1 MINIMY
7 DIKLD
12 NNNDFN
18 ILDLS
23 KDLELIDND
32 ERVVQQIKIKLMT
45 WYNEWFLDKTVGVRY
60 DYIFNRNKKVNK
72 NVIVNLIKNQ
82 LESISDVNSV
92 DYVTA
97 DIDNKNRLITINFNV
112 IINFKRYNE
121 TINLAIR

>member
-12 NNNDFN
+12 NNNDLN

-32 ERVVQQIKIKLMT
+32 ERVVQQIKIRLMT

-60 DYIFNRNKKVNK
+60 DYIFNKNKKVNK

-121 TINLAIR
+121 TINLKIR

>member
-23 KDLELIDND
+23 KDFELIDND
-32 ERVVQQIKIKLMT
+32 ERVVQQIKIRLMT

>member
-12 NNNDFN
+12 NNNDLN

-32 ERVVQQIKIKLMT
+32 ERVVQQIKIRFMT

-121 TINLAIR
+121 TINLTIR

>member
-12 NNNDFN
+12 NNNDLN

-32 ERVVQQIKIKLMT
+32 ERVVQQIKIRLMT

-97 DIDNKNRLITINFNV
+97 DIDNKNRLMTINFNV

-121 TINLAIR
+121 TINLKIR

>member
-12 NNNDFN
+12 NNNDLN

-32 ERVVQQIKIKLMT
+32 ERVVQQIKIRLMT

-60 DYIFNRNKKVNK
+60 DYIFNRNKKANK

-121 TINLAIR
+121 TINLTIR

>member
-12 NNNDFN
+12 NNNDLN

-32 ERVVQQIKIKLMT
+32 ERVVQQIKIRLMT

-121 TINLAIR
+121 TINLKIR

>member
-12 NNNDFN
+12 NNNDLN

-32 ERVVQQIKIKLMT
+32 ERVVQQIKIRLMT

-60 DYIFNRNKKVNK
+60 NYIFNRNKKVNK

-97 DIDNKNRLITINFNV
+97 DIDNKNRLMTINFNV

-121 TINLAIR
+121 TINLKIR

>member
-32 ERVVQQIKIKLMT
+32 ERVVQQIKIRLMT